1 MDAIS
6 GPPGLN
12 NALNT
17 VSGGKQPGPPDHA
30 KAWGWR
36 ARQAAVA
43 EAQPPSNPAV
53 APTTETGA
61 TPETELSTKAPPDT
75 EVPPPSDADMES
87 VILALIVDLGESSGA
102 NTAPLYD
109 EVQALFA

>member
-12 NALNT
+12 NALNA
-17 VSGGKQPGPPDHA
+17 VGGSKQAGPPDHA

-36 ARQAAVA
+36 AKQAAVA

-53 APTTETGA
+53 APITEAETA
-61 TPETELSTKAPPDT
+61 QETELSTQAPPVT

-87 VILALIVDLGESSGA
+87 VILALIVDFGERSGA